1 MGFTALG
8 LWACDVGTVVGGDG
22 MGGGSGG
29 GGSAMGGTGG
39 SGGSGGCGGAGT
51 LPADINSVLNNSCR
65 SCHGSPPSGGAP
77 MSLVTL
83 SDLTAMSALYP
94 GQTQADR
101 CLARMQDMTSP
112 MPPGLP
118 GAAGGAAVT
127 SFQNWISG
135 GLQPA
140 PCGSDTDAGFD
151 PFSVTQCTSMQYYSF
166 GDGSRM
172 EPGNACIACHSQY
185 SGTEAPPLYFAAGT
199 VYDTGH
205 EPSRCYGVNVSG
217 AQVVFT
223 DANGNTT
230 PVNVN
235 TAGNFT
241 LLTSLAGPFHVKV
254 VYNGMERAM
263 SAAPPSGD
271 CNTCHTATGDQ
282 SAPGR
287 IVLPAP

>member
-1 MGFTALG
+1 MAMGG
-8 LWACDVGTVVGGDG
+8 EGTGGQG
-22 MGGGSGG
+22 GGGSGG
-29 GGSAMGGTGG
+29 GSTLGSADD
-39 SGGSGGCGGAGT
+39 GGCGGAGT
-51 LPADINSVLNNSCR
+51 LPADIDSVLNSSCR
-65 SCHGSPPSGGAP
+65 SCHGSTPSGGATI
-77 MSLVTL
+77 SLVTL
-83 SDLTAMSALYP
+83 SDLTAMSSIYP

-101 CLARMQDMTSP
+101 SLARMQDMTSP

-118 GAAGGAAVT
+118 GSAGSAAVT

-140 PCGSDTDAGFD
+140 PCGTDMDAGFD

-166 GDGSRM
+166 GENPGM

-185 SGTEAPPLYFAAGT
+185 SGLEAPPMYFAAGT

-205 EPSRCYGVNVSG
+205 EPSRCYGVNVAG

-223 DANGNTT
+223 DANNTDHA
-230 PVNVN
+230 VSVDSS
-235 TAGNFT
+235 GNFA
-241 LLTSLAGPFHVKV
+241 LSTSVPRPFHVKV
-254 VYNGMERAM
+254 VYNGMVRAM